1 MIDVKPSGPDRMV
14 PVPGKERVYFPQD
27 VWTSTQDIYELR
39 RLIAADILPELVKRA
54 KAGAIKPDLVTD
66 HSEAI
71 SEFVR

>member
-39 RLIAADILPELVKRA
+39 RLIDAGDLLVRPA
-54 KAGAIKPDLVTD
+54 PFDPDV
-66 HSEAI
+66 HQQEQ
-71 SEFVR
+71 